1 MELQLR
7 FKSIARQWIVNVLL
21 VVSLFVIIAEIILF
35 SFIRTVYVERVRAKA
50 NEYAQDFSVLSLVPS
65 ESFYSAARE
74 YAENFEHKDKIE
86 IEIIDT
92 YGNIFIS
99 TSGFLPPDNEQKP
112 DYDAALKSQEDSAYV
127 ETKTEHGE
135 PVLCGT
141 NLLTD

>member
-86 IEIIDT
+86 IEESSEFSFNLEGLKIDGDVEYET
-92 YGNIFIS
+92 
-99 TSGFLPPDNEQKP
+99 
-112 DYDAALKSQEDSAYV
+112 AALAIRFDQRRF
-127 ETKTEHGE
+127 
-135 PVLCGT
+135 L
-141 NLLTD
+141 